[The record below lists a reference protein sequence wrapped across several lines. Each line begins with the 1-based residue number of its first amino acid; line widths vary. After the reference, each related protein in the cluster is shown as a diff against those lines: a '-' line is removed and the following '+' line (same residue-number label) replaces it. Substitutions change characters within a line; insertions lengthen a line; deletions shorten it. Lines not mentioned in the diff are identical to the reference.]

1 MGAVKLKR
9 KKGDIKMEEEK
20 QNLETQT
27 EETTTTQETPET
39 TSEDSKVVEKDGEV
53 YIRMDT
59 DESDLKEEPEEG
71 QSSEDNQKVEGTNED
86 KPEAP
91 KTDDEVDS
99 LYANKSLDEV
109 IGMHR
114 EATRKISEQ
123 GAQIGDLKTQ
133 VTDVPAK
140 DMTPEEILDKMT
152 ADQVKS
158 AYQEQKSKL
167 SQMDQVMD
175 EAKFLEQKS
184 LVDSLEEDWLVKR
197 QEEQIDK
204 RFNSQDNKEFIEQAK
219 AKFKDSGVEMTDDE
233 FNQVTK
239 IAENYLENGKYTDR
253 SYQKAL
259 VDAFGVEK
267 MTKFYAMKGEEKAR
281 QDIAQ
286 ASEKVENKIDVRGSG
301 KNSKLLNVGNLKTHE
316 FREAIKNLTPQEL
329 EQLKSTINK

>member
-1 MGAVKLKR
+1 
-9 KKGDIKMEEEK
+9 MEEEK

-91 KTDDEVDS
+91 KADDEVDS

-301 KNSKLLNVGNLKTHE
+301 KNSKLLKVNQLSQRE
-316 FREAIKNLTPQEL
+316 LREAIKDLSPTEL
-329 EQLKSTINK
+329 DRLYKTLDT

>member
-1 MGAVKLKR
+1 
-9 KKGDIKMEEEK
+9 MEDEK
-20 QNLETQT
+20 QNLETQP
-27 EETTTTQETPET
+27 EETTTTEETPVA
-39 TSEDSKVVEKDGEV
+39 EDSKVVEQDGDV

-59 DESDLKEEPEEG
+59 DESDPKEEPEKGE
-71 QSSEDNQKVEGTNED
+71 SSEDNQKVEGTSED

-91 KTDDEVDS
+91 STDDEVDS
-99 LYANKSLDEV
+99 LYSNKSLDEV

-133 VTDVPAK
+133 ATEVPTK

-152 ADQVKS
+152 AVQVKN

-167 SQMDQVMD
+167 SAMDQVMD
-175 EAKFLEQKS
+175 EAAFMQQKS

-197 QEEQIDK
+197 QEEQIDE
-204 RFNSQDNKEFIEQAK
+204 RFNSQDNKEFIDKTK
-219 AKFKDSGVEMTDDE
+219 ADYKTKEFEISDDE
-233 FNQVTK
+233 FDQATK
-239 IAENYLENGKYTDR
+239 IAENYLENGRYTDR

-259 VDAFGVEK
+259 VDMFGVDK

-281 QDIAQ
+281 QDISK

-301 KNSKLLNVGNLKTHE
+301 KNSKLVRIRDLSQ
-316 FREAIKNLTPQEL
+316 REIRESIKDLSPKEL
-329 EQLKSTINK
+329 DQLYKSLDK

>member
-1 MGAVKLKR
+1 
-9 KKGDIKMEEEK
+9 MEEEK

-27 EETTTTQETPET
+27 EETTTTEETPVA
-39 TSEDSKVVEKDGEV
+39 EDSKVVEQDGDV

-59 DESDLKEEPEEG
+59 DESDPKEEPEKGE
-71 QSSEDNQKVEGTNED
+71 SSEDNQKVEGTSED
-86 KPEAP
+86 KPEAQSA
-91 KTDDEVDS
+91 DDEVDS

-123 GAQIGDLKTQ
+123 GAHIGDLKTQ
-133 VTDVPAK
+133 VSDVPTK
-140 DMTPEEILDKMT
+140 DMTPEEILDKMS
-152 ADQVKS
+152 AEQVKS

-175 EAKFLEQKS
+175 EAAFMSQKS

-197 QEEQIDK
+197 QEEQIDE
-204 RFNSQDNKEFIEQAK
+204 RFNSQDNKEFIETAK
-219 AKFKDSGVEMTDDE
+219 AKFKETGVEMTDDE
-233 FNQVTK
+233 FSQVTK
-239 IAENYLENGKYTDR
+239 IAGDYLENGRYTDR

-281 QDIAQ
+281 QDISKAGG
-286 ASEKVENKIDVRGSG
+286 KVENKIDVRGSG
-301 KNSKLLNVGNLKTHE
+301 KNAKLRSIGNMNQHE
-316 FREAIKNLTPQEL
+316 MQQTFKDLSLEEL
-329 EQLKSTINK
+329 DQLKSTINK

>member
-1 MGAVKLKR
+1 
-9 KKGDIKMEEEK
+9 MEEEK
-20 QNLETQT
+20 QNFETQT
-27 EETTTTQETPET
+27 EETTTTEEAPET

-59 DESDLKEEPEEG
+59 DESDPKEEPEEG

-133 VTDVPAK
+133 ATDVPTK

-175 EAKFLEQKS
+175 EAAFMSQKS
-184 LVDSLEEDWLVKR
+184 LVDSLE
-197 QEEQIDK
+197 
-204 RFNSQDNKEFIEQAK
+204 
-219 AKFKDSGVEMTDDE
+219 
-233 FNQVTK
+233 K
-239 IAENYLENGKYTDR
+239 IGW
-253 SYQKAL
+253 
-259 VDAFGVEK
+259 
-267 MTKFYAMKGEEKAR
+267 
-281 QDIAQ
+281 
-286 ASEKVENKIDVRGSG
+286 
-301 KNSKLLNVGNLKTHE
+301 
-316 FREAIKNLTPQEL
+316 
-329 EQLKSTINK
+329 

>member
-27 EETTTTQETPET
+27 EETTTTGETPVA
-39 TSEDSKVVEKDGEV
+39 EDSRVVEKDGDV

-59 DESDLKEEPEEG
+59 DESDPKEEPEEG
-71 QSSEDNQKVEGTNED
+71 ESSEDNQKVEGTSED
-86 KPEAP
+86 KPEAQSA
-91 KTDDEVDS
+91 DDEVDS
-99 LYANKSLDEV
+99 LYSNKSLDEV

-114 EATRKISEQ
+114 DATRKISEQ

-140 DMTPEEILDKMT
+140 DMTPEEILDKMS
-152 ADQVKS
+152 ADQVKD
-158 AYQEQKSKL
+158 AYQDQKSKL

-175 EAKFLEQKS
+175 EAAFMSQKS

-204 RFNSQDNKEFIEQAK
+204 RFNSQDNKEFIETAK
-219 AKFKDSGVEMTDDE
+219 ANFKDSGVEMTDDE

-239 IAENYLENGKYTDR
+239 IAENYLENGRYTDR

-281 QDIAQ
+281 QDITK
-286 ASEKVENKIDVRGSG
+286 ASGKVENKIDVRGSG
-301 KNSKLLNVGNLKTHE
+301 KNSKLLKVNQLSQ
-316 FREAIKNLTPQEL
+316 RELRESIKDLSPGEL
-329 EQLKSTINK
+329 DRLYKSLDK

>member
-1 MGAVKLKR
+1 
-9 KKGDIKMEEEK
+9 MEEEK

-59 DESDLKEEPEEG
+59 DESDPKEEPEEG

-86 KPEAP
+86 KPAAP
-91 KTDDEVDS
+91 TTDDEVDS

-123 GAQIGDLKTQ
+123 GAHIGDLKNQ

-152 ADQVKS
+152 ANQVKS

-167 SQMDQVMD
+167 ATMDQVLD
-175 EAKFLEQKS
+175 EAAYLQQKN
-184 LVDSLEEDWLVKR
+184 LVESLEEDWLVKR
-197 QEEQIDK
+197 QDEQISN
-204 RFNSQDNKEFIEQAK
+204 RFNSEDNKAFVEKTKADFK
-219 AKFKDSGVEMTDDE
+219 AKEFDISDKEFDE
-233 FNQVTK
+233 VTK
-239 IAENYLENGKYTDR
+239 IAENYLENGKYTER

-259 VDAFGVEK
+259 VDQFGVER

-281 QDIAQ
+281 TDIAK
-286 ASEKVENKIDVRGSG
+286 ANEKGENKIDVRGSG
-301 KNSKLLNVGNLKTHE
+301 KNSKLLKVNQLNQREL
-316 FREAIKNLTPQEL
+316 REAIKDLSPTEL
-329 EQLKSTINK
+329 ERLYKALNK